1 MTGIIYR
8 RLKVDNGIKI
18 WHYSGVLVHQSE
30 AKEMY
35 QIAWRPDT
43 ATLWPERSASSPVPV
58 NINNVE
64 VTSKSNCFDQKTN
77 LQENTFRLVLEDL
90 LIPPKPFMIV
100 TQLIKAS
107 QVELGV
113 ESQFQALIQQKTRS

>member
-64 VTSKSNCFDQKTN
+64 VTSKSN
-77 LQENTFRLVLEDL
+77 
-90 LIPPKPFMIV
+90 
-100 TQLIKAS
+100 
-107 QVELGV
+107 
-113 ESQFQALIQQKTRS
+113 